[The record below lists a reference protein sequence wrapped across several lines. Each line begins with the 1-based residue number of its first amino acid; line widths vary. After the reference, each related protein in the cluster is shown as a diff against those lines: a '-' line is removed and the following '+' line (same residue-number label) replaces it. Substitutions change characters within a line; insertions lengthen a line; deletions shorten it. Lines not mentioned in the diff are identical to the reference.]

1 MFLRH
6 VRALAF
12 LLCFALFFPG
22 AVPAQQQERVS
33 LDFRDIEL
41 PDLIQTISELTGRN
55 FIYDETVR
63 GRATII
69 SPDPMSL
76 EQAYHLFLTVLNVK
90 GFTVVPAGPVNR
102 IVPLRDVREQTLP
115 LAVRDREFPPEQH
128 VTRVVPLQ
136 NLDASAV
143 AATVLAPLVPKTSS
157 VVAYPPSNTL
167 IITDTAA
174 NIERLMRI
182 LRQMDHPRAFDLLE
196 VIPLQYADATEV
208 AQILTQVLA
217 GGPPAT
223 PARRARAAV
232 AAAPGAA
239 EGSRVIPY
247 ARTNHLVVMATED
260 DMITIRQLVARLD
273 QRTAQVHAGIYVY
286 YLENADAETLA
297 TTLNQIITGIR
308 AQAAPP
314 ARRPAA
320 APAVEPPGER
330 APALETVAITA
341 DKPTNALIINSTP
354 EDYETLQGIIRQLD
368 VRRRQVFVEALILE
382 ISMDA
387 TKQLGASLQGVIS
400 TGGGDGVIFGAT
412 QGSVLG
418 PSPTTLAAAIDGIRL
433 GGISRLIT
441 VTGPDGNQ
449 ITVPALSAL
458 IDLSKSTGDVN
469 ILSAPRLLTSD
480 NEEAEIIVGQNVPII
495 TQRLT
500 DAAGV
505 GLAQSVAVERRDVA
519 LTLRFTPQI
528 TEGNMVRLN
537 VLQEITNIAP
547 TAVGNVDQVGPTLT
561 KRLIRNTV
569 LAEDGRTVVL
579 GGLIDSN
586 ETERITK
593 VPLLGDIPGLRWL
606 FRNTRK
612 DERKTNLLVFITPTI
627 IRDPSDLSQVT
638 RQSRENMELFKAGL
652 YQPVINLEEEP
663 EQIEYRLPEI
673 Q

>member
-1 MFLRH
+1 VSPRP
-6 VRALAF
+6 VRTLV
-12 LLCFALFFPG
+12 LLFCFALLI
-22 AVPAQQQERVS
+22 PAAAMAQRGQERVS

-55 FIYDETVR
+55 FLYDETVR

-69 SPDPMSL
+69 SPEPMSL

-90 GFTVVPAGPVNR
+90 GFTVVPAGRVNK

-115 LAVRDREFPPEQH
+115 MAVRDREFPPEQH
-128 VTRVVPLQ
+128 VTRVIPLQ
-136 NLDASAV
+136 NIDASAV

-167 IITDTAA
+167 IITDTSA

-182 LRQMDHPRAFDLLE
+182 LREMDVPRAFDLLE
-196 VIPLQYADATEV
+196 VIQLQYAEAAEV

-217 GGPPAT
+217 GGPAAT
-223 PARRARAAV
+223 PARRTRTAAAV
-232 AAAPGAA
+232 PGGPD
-239 EGSRVIPY
+239 GSRIIPY
-247 ARTNHLVVMATED
+247 ARTNHLIVMATED
-260 DMITIRQLVARLD
+260 DMLTIRQLVARLD

-297 TTLNQIITGIR
+297 VTLNQIITGIR
-308 AQAAPP
+308 AQTAPPAARRAAPP
-314 ARRPAA
+314 A
-320 APAVEPPGER
+320 ETPGQQT
-330 APALETVAITA
+330 PALETVAITA
-341 DKPTNALIINSTP
+341 DRPTNALIINSTP

-382 ISMDA
+382 LTMDA
-387 TKQLGASLQGVIS
+387 TQRLGASLQGALGVGS
-400 TGGGDGVIFGAT
+400 DGVVFGST
-412 QGSVLG
+412 LGSGAVT
-418 PSPTTLAAAIDGIRL
+418 PDPTTLLSAIEGIRL
-433 GGISRLIT
+433 GGISKLIT
-441 VTGPDGNQ
+441 VTGPDGRE

-458 IDLSKSTGDVN
+458 IDLSKTTGDVN

-480 NEEAEIIVGQNVPII
+480 NEEAEIIVGRNVPII

-500 DAAGV
+500 DTGGT

-569 LAEDGRTVVL
+569 LAEDGKTVVL

-606 FRNTRK
+606 FRNTTK
-612 DERKTNLLVFITPTI
+612 TDVKTNLLVFITPTI
-627 IRDPSDLSQVT
+627 IRDPTDLSNVT
-638 RQSRENMELFKAGL
+638 RQSRENMELFKAG
-652 YQPVINLEEEP
+652 QFTPVIHLDEEP
-663 EQIEYRLPEI
+663 EPIRYRLPESP
-673 Q
+673 